1 MDLKELK
8 KRIEDIEI
16 GYDYE
21 DNYCKLYNTCIDY
34 ENNTQKFDFDYLFE
48 DFISYDIAE
57 EMAKNEIEQ
66 GGLERLYYFLGNAN
80 LNNNMFKI
88 NGYGNLEDITINDF
102 RYLKEEILKTI
113 KDMED

>member
-1 MDLKELK
+1 MNLKELK

-21 DNYCKLYNTCIDY
+21 ENYCKLYNTCTDY
-34 ENNTQKFDFDYLFE
+34 ENETQNFNFDYLFE
-48 DFISYDIAE
+48 DFVSYDIAE

-66 GGLERLYYFLGNAN
+66 GGLKRLYYFLGNAN
-80 LNNNMFKI
+80 LNNDIFKI
-88 NGYGNLEDITINDF
+88 NGYGNLEDITIDDF
-102 RYLKEEILKTI
+102 EYLKDEILKVI